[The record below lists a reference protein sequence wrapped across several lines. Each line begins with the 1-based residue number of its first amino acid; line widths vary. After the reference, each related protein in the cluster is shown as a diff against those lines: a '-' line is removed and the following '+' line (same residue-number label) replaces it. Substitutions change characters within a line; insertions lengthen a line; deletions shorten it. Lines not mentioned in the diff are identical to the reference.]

1 MKKTRTDFRRVL
13 FVTGTRADFGKITT
27 LIEGLEA
34 SASFEP
40 HLFVTGM
47 HVLEE
52 FGETWREIVSSHKCE
67 MRMFSNHRRGDT
79 LDSTLAKTVTALSDY
94 VEDVV
99 PDLIVVHGD
108 RVEAL
113 AGALVGSLRGIMTA
127 HLEGGE
133 SSGTIDD
140 SIRHAITK
148 LAHVHFTTNSIASQR
163 VIELGENSRAVFE
176 IGSADVDVLLSGE
189 LPSLEE
195 ISQRYELPKGKFAI
209 TIFHPVF
216 FEQESIQQQSEQ
228 LVKFMKAMTLNFVVI
243 LPNNDPGYEK
253 IVRAYEELA
262 GIERIKLL
270 PSMRLRHF
278 LGLMGNAEFML
289 GNSSAAIYEASYLG
303 LPAIN
308 VGSRQANRV
317 RGSNVID
324 CEPDFDK
331 LLQVVEAINT
341 LPLLKRGSHGSGNA
355 KSLFMQ
361 VLADEAFWELPLD
374 KSALK

>member
-1 MKKTRTDFRRVL
+1 MKNDRSGIRKVL

-27 LIEGLEA
+27 LIEGIEA
-34 SASFEP
+34 RDSFEP

-52 FGETWREIVSSHKCE
+52 FGETWREIVASHDCE
-67 MRMFSNHRRGDT
+67 MRMFSNHRKGDT

-140 SIRHAITK
+140 SLRHAITK
-148 LAHVHFTTNSIASQR
+148 LAHVHFTTNSLASQR
-163 VIELGENSRAVFE
+163 VIDLGEHPRAVYE

-189 LPSLEE
+189 LPTLHE
-195 ISQRYELPKGKFAI
+195 ISQHYELPEGNYAI
-209 TIFHPVF
+209 TLFHPVF
-216 FEQESIQQQSEQ
+216 FEQETIRHQAEQ
-228 LVKFMKAMTLNFVVI
+228 LVRFMKAVTLNFVVI

-253 IVRAYEELA
+253 ILQAYRELE
-262 GIERIKLL
+262 GNERVKLL

-278 LGLMGNAEFML
+278 LGLMSEAEFML

-308 VGSRQANRV
+308 VGSRQANRA
-317 RGSNVID
+317 RSSNVID
-324 CEPDFDK
+324 CEPDLNK
-331 LLQVVEAINT
+331 LLQVYEEITA
-341 LPLLKRGSHGSGNA
+341 LPVGTTGSHGAGNA
-355 KSLFMQ
+355 RSLFMR
-361 VLADEAFWELPLD
+361 VLDDATFWELPLD